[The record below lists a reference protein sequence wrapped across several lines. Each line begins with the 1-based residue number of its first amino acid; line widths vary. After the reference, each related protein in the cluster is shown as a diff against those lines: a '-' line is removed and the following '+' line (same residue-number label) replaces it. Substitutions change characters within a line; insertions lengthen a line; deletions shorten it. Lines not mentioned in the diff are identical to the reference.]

1 MKDNKIFP
9 WLVAFSAF
17 TISFSAAFYSVYGIS
32 KMFAG
37 ASTNV
42 MIMAGSLE
50 FSKLVI
56 ASFLYRYWNEINK
69 VLKVYLTVACLI
81 LICITSAGIYGY
93 LSSAY
98 QETANKVEK
107 MDKSTSVILKQK
119 MMLEKELAQAEKQ
132 LEYKNQRQV
141 SLADI
146 RSKQQ
151 ANQDNLISNNKSV
164 SGIKYQS
171 DQTLKES
178 SKIDADIKT
187 IQDTIG
193 AKTKQIS
200 ELELQI
206 LSISSNSE
214 VASEIGPLKYISK
227 LTGKPM
233 DQVVNWFI
241 FTLMLVFD
249 PLAIALV
256 IAANFIFE
264 YVNKE
269 KENQKKKDYIQD
281 EKDVNGYPIEE
292 EIDEQIIEEELEA
305 IQEEYT
311 GFSPAESKEEEH
323 PYTRDPT
330 RIK

>member
-1 MKDNKIFP
+1 
-9 WLVAFSAF
+9 
-17 TISFSAAFYSVYGIS
+17 
-32 KMFAG
+32 
-37 ASTNV
+37 
-42 MIMAGSLE
+42 
-50 FSKLVI
+50 
-56 ASFLYRYWNEINK
+56 
-69 VLKVYLTVACLI
+69 
-81 LICITSAGIYGY
+81 
-93 LSSAY
+93 
-98 QETANKVEK
+98 
-107 MDKSTSVILKQK
+107 MDKSTSTISKHK
-119 MMLEKELAQAEKQ
+119 EMLEKELAQSEKQ

-164 SGIKYQS
+164 SGIKSQS
-171 DQTLKES
+171 DQILKES

-187 IQDTIG
+187 IQDSIE

-200 ELELQI
+200 ELELQM

-214 VASEIGPLKYISK
+214 VASEIGPLKYLSK
-227 LTGKPM
+227 LTGKSM

-264 YVNKE
+264 YVSRG
-269 KENQKKKDYIQD
+269 KENPGKKDYIQD
-281 EKDVNGYPIEE
+281 EEEPVEE
-292 EIDEQIIEEELEA
+292 ELAEELDDQIIEEELEA

-311 GFSPAESKEEEH
+311 GFAPVESKEEEH